1 LRFKSGYFFTK
12 HNFAMKT
19 NCIWFRNFI
28 FTLCLFG
35 LSFSAAQAQMIED
48 GVRFGLKLGINGT
61 NLYDDAKAE
70 DRDGRIGFAGGVFAK
85 IPLGQNRRFAL
96 RPELLLATKGASY
109 QRDSFVS
116 SLKFAYIELPLSLE
130 FNLSLLN
137 IHGGLHASYLANS
150 KGEFKDEQGNP
161 INFDKDDLENLDFG
175 WHLGA
180 GLDFGNI
187 GLHFR
192 ISRGLSGI
200 NGGQSVDEL
209 IGSLKNSA
217 WALTLAYG
225 F

>member
-1 LRFKSGYFFTK
+1 MKM
-12 HNFAMKT
+12 NF
-19 NCIWFRNFI
+19 ILFRNF
-28 FTLCLFG
+28 FLTLFLFG
-35 LSFSAAQAQMIED
+35 TSFGVAQAQMTEG

-70 DRDGRIGFAGGVFAK
+70 NRDGRIGFTGGLFAK
-85 IPLGQNRRFAL
+85 IPLGQSSFSL

-109 QRDSFVS
+109 ERDSFFS

-130 FNLSLLN
+130 FNLSILN
-137 IHGGLHASYLANS
+137 LHGGLHASYLANS

-161 INFDKDDLENLDFG
+161 INFNKGDLEKIDFG

-180 GLDFGNI
+180 GLDLGNI

-192 ISRGLSGI
+192 LSRGLTGV
-200 NGGQSVDEL
+200 NGGQSLDEL
-209 IGSLKNSA
+209 VGSLKNAS
-217 WALTLAYG
+217 WALTFAYG